1 MRRYLPNTAD
11 ALGAAEAKRV
21 HQVDQTGLKSRN
33 GPGSCALCVLS
44 LGGSTGGGR
53 QRPTAIQNNSG
64 LPQGPSL
71 HSGAG

>member
-44 LGGSTGGGR
+44 LGGRTGGGAVPHR
-53 QRPTAIQNNSG
+53 DSEQFRSAPRT
-64 LPQGPSL
+64 
-71 HSGAG
+71 